1 MGLSG
6 LALIRAEVGPLLDE
20 DPLPM
25 ETDYRRLEDGMWMIA
40 SLRHLRNVTGR
51 MVEWWHGR
59 RKSFEEFRMWHPA
72 AHVHCEFDAERQ
84 VNVWHHLVDGEVQK
98 TKGRR
103 QEASQYF
110 DDAAVAK
117 AGVSAIVCARGGP
130 LAPEVWAV
138 HIVHVCR
145 DTSYGCEVRTRV
157 FAGDFEPAPPAVL
170 RPLLLRLF
178 GEGQARWLMRHQAE
192 EYVYLNQFLPA
203 FYERNAAE

>member
-1 MGLSG
+1 MRTRLRGGCLCGS
-6 LALIRAEVGPLLDE
+6 IR
-20 DPLPM
+20 
-25 ETDYRRLEDGMWMIA
+25 
-40 SLRHLRNVTGR
+40 
-51 MVEWWHGR
+51 
-59 RKSFEEFRMWHPA
+59 FECRSEMWHPA

-84 VNVWHHLVDGEVQK
+84 VNVWHHLVDSEVQK

-117 AGVSAIVCARGGP
+117 AGVSAIVCARGGHLEP
-130 LAPEVWAV
+130 DVWAV
-138 HIVHVCR
+138 HIVHVCH

-157 FAGDFEPAPPAVL
+157 FAGDFEP
-170 RPLLLRLF
+170 

-203 FYERNAAE
+203 FCARNAAEEDR